1 MNVNMRK
8 RRLPDLLTASR
19 ALIALAILG
28 LIPAGPGAL
37 RSVTLLLLLGWT
49 TDMLDGRVARKLEKE
64 PTWIGEHEFQ
74 FDMLMVL
81 ASSVYLVATGLV
93 PQGVGIAYLT
103 TAVLLSLLLARGENF
118 LRFKAFTMLVAFP
131 WVFAP
136 FIVAYFHERQAA
148 YLGLLWMAAALV
160 LDWRRFTGVVG
171 DFLAG
176 ARAFLRRP

>member
-1 MNVNMRK
+1 MGK

-28 LIPAGPGAL
+28 LIPAGPRAL
-37 RSVTLLLLLGWT
+37 SSVAMLLLLGWT
-49 TDMLDGRVARKLEKE
+49 TDMLDGRLARRLEKG

-81 ASSVYLVATGLV
+81 SSAIYLAAVGLV
-93 PQGVGIAYLT
+93 PMPWGGIYLGVAVPL
-103 TAVLLSLLLARGENF
+103 AVLVGATSREF
-118 LRFKAFTMLVAFP
+118 LPFKAFTMLVAFP

-136 FIVAYFHERQAA
+136 FIVAYFHQREVA
-148 YLGLLWMAAALV
+148 YWGLVWAVVALAV
-160 LDWRRFTGVVG
+160 DWRRFTGVVG

-176 ARAFLRRP
+176 ARGILRRL

>member
-1 MNVNMRK
+1 M
-8 RRLPDLLTASR
+8 
-19 ALIALAILG
+19 AILG
-28 LIPAGPGAL
+28 LIPAGPQAL

-49 TDMLDGRVARKLEKE
+49 TDMLDGRLARRLDKG

-81 ASSVYLVATGLV
+81 ASAIYLVSVGLV
-93 PQGVGIAYLT
+93 PGGLGIAYLAL
-103 TAVLLSLLLARGENF
+103 AVPLSLAVHLWGEEF
-118 LRFKAFTMLVAFP
+118 LKFKAFTMLVAFP

-148 YLGLLWMAAALV
+148 YLGLLWMVVAL
-160 LDWRRFTGVVG
+160 LFDWRRFSGVVG

-176 ARAFLRRP
+176 AKAFLRRP

>member
-1 MNVNMRK
+1 MGK

-19 ALIALAILG
+19 ALIASAILG
-28 LIPAGPGAL
+28 LIPAGPQAL

-49 TDMLDGRVARKLEKE
+49 TDMLDGRLARRLDKE

-81 ASSVYLVATGLV
+81 ASAIYLVAVGWVPRGLGVSYLALAV
-93 PQGVGIAYLT
+93 P
-103 TAVLLSLLLARGENF
+103 LSLAVHLWGEEF
-118 LRFKAFTMLVAFP
+118 LKFKAFTMLVAFP

-136 FIVAYFHERQAA
+136 FIVAYFHERQVA
-148 YLGLLWMAAALV
+148 YLGLLWMVVALV
-160 LDWRRFTGVVG
+160 LDWRRFSGVVG

-176 ARAFLRRP
+176 AKAFLRRP

>member
-1 MNVNMRK
+1 MGK

-19 ALIALAILG
+19 ALIASAILG
-28 LIPAGPGAL
+28 LIPAGPQAL

-49 TDMLDGRVARKLEKE
+49 TDMLDGRLARRLDKE

-81 ASSVYLVATGLV
+81 ASAIYLVAVGWV
-93 PQGVGIAYLT
+93 PRELGIAYLAL
-103 TAVLLSLLLARGENF
+103 AVPLSLAVHLWGEEF
-118 LRFKAFTMLVAFP
+118 LKFKAFTMLVAFP

-136 FIVAYFHERQAA
+136 FIVAYFHERQVA
-148 YLGLLWMAAALV
+148 YLGLLWMVVALV
-160 LDWRRFTGVVG
+160 LDWRRFSGVVG

-176 ARAFLRRP
+176 AKAFLRRP

>member
-1 MNVNMRK
+1 MDR
-8 RRLPDLLTASR
+8 RRLPDLLTACR

-28 LIPAGPGAL
+28 LIPAGPQAL

-49 TDMLDGRVARKLEKE
+49 TDMLDGRLARRLDKG

-81 ASSVYLVATGLV
+81 ASAIYLVSVGLV
-93 PQGVGIAYLT
+93 PGGLGIAYLAL
-103 TAVLLSLLLARGENF
+103 AVPLSLAVHLWGEEF
-118 LRFKAFTMLVAFP
+118 LKFKAFTMLVAFP

-148 YLGLLWMAAALV
+148 YLGLLWMVVAL
-160 LDWRRFTGVVG
+160 LFDWRRFSGVVG

-176 ARAFLRRP
+176 AKAFLRRP